1 MGRGGQEEDEVSH
14 LWDLRGAD
22 NLRVADGTRR
32 QACKTEGE
40 EAERWR
46 SGGVVVE
53 RWSDRMGG
61 GWRSDKMAALVAD
74 SP

>member
-1 MGRGGQEEDEVSH
+1 M
-14 LWDLRGAD
+14 RGAD

-40 EAERWR
+40 EADQSR
-46 SGGVVVE
+46 SGDEVLE

-61 GWRSDKMAALVAD
+61 GWKSDKMAALVAD